1 MSLLLGPPLRRRIAN
16 AFQTVIAVTIVSNR
30 SGAICRRYSLIKADE
45 SGTHEET
52 WEFDK

>member
-30 SGAICRRYSLIKADE
+30 SGAIYKRYRGIKDDE
-45 SGTHEET
+45 SETHEET
-52 WEFDK
+52 